1 MRKWKLR
8 EVKEL
13 PQCHKAKG
21 PITQQIQVFRYKSLP
36 SGHAYYFCWPPRRAH
51 SGLSHPRLAYLSAYH
66 SGLASLSPD
75 GRIPSSL
82 TLFPSSFSF
91 LPSLLPPKEKVHLQ
105 CHVTTFWCHDL
116 STLAKKCWITDS
128 SSRLESKAKLFI
140 LSDLVQGLGKSRL
153 IHYLQ
158 KAFSN
163 YPKGNHSFLCLL
175 TVCSRAS

>member
-21 PITQQIQVFRYKSLP
+21 PITQHLQIKVSTLRTCFLLLLASP
-36 SGHAYYFCWPPRRAH
+36 RAH
-51 SGLSHPRLAYLSAYH
+51 SGLSHPRLAYLSAHH
-66 SGLASLSPD
+66 SGLAPLSPD
-75 GRIPSSL
+75 GRIVSSL
-82 TLFPSSFSF
+82 TLSPSSSSF

-105 CHVTTFWCHDL
+105 CHVTTSWCHVL
-116 STLAKKCWITDS
+116 STPAKKCWITDS

-140 LSDLVQGLGKSRL
+140 LSDLVQGLEKSRL

-163 YPKGNHSFLCLL
+163 YP
-175 TVCSRAS
+175 